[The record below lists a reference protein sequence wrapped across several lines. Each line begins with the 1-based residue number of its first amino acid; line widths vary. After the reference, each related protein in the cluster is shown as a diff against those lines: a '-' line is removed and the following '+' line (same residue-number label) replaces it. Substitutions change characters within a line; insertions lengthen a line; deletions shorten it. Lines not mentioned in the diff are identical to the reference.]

1 MSVLFALGTGQVF
14 LYPKG
19 VALCFGILSGAMI
32 SLFYSPLVKLLGTK
46 K

>member
-1 MSVLFALGTGQVF
+1 MSVLFAFGTGQVF

-19 VALCFGILSGAMI
+19 VALCFGIMSGAMI
-32 SLFYSPLVKLLGTK
+32 PWLYTPIVKLLGTK